1 MCEKRRSAAALQN
14 ASAYCVLAS
23 AATFW
28 SAPVFW
34 RFRYAQDTAREISA
48 ERFTS
53 KEFAMNVVSEAV
65 ILIAGE
71 GSRLREADKT
81 FLKPVAPVLGR
92 PLISYTLDALKSV
105 AINRIHFVVGYQS
118 ERMTSQAKQLI
129 PSGMC
134 ASFIENR
141 EWQKQNGISLL
152 AAAGHVRAPFLLT
165 MGDHL
170 FDGAIFDRLLVNFDP
185 ALLNIA
191 VDRKLDSIFDLDD
204 AMKVRTRRN
213 SVTDIGKHLPE
224 FDAIDTGLFVCPL
237 DIFDYLER
245 AKSESGRNDC
255 SLADGIRLMAADEKV
270 QAIDI
275 GESWW
280 QDIDTAQMLHHA
292 EKQITKSRI
301 LLPQDA

>member
-1 MCEKRRSAAALQN
+1 M
-14 ASAYCVLAS
+14 
-23 AATFW
+23 
-28 SAPVFW
+28 
-34 RFRYAQDTAREISA
+34 TAIP
-48 ERFTS
+48 
-53 KEFAMNVVSEAV
+53 EAV

-71 GSRLREADKT
+71 GSRLREADNT

-92 PLISYTLDALKSV
+92 PLISYTLNALKSV

-118 ERMTSQAKQLI
+118 ERMISQVEQLI
-129 PSGMC
+129 PSGIR

-170 FDGAIFDRLLVNFDP
+170 FDSSIFDRLLVNFDP

-204 AMKVRTRRN
+204 AMKVQTQG
-213 SVTDIGKHLPE
+213 STVADIGKHLPE
-224 FDAIDTGLFVCPL
+224 FDAIDTGLFVSPL
-237 DIFDYLER
+237 EIFKYLEQ
-245 AKSESGRNDC
+245 AKSDSGRNDC
-255 SLADGIRLMAADEKV
+255 SLADGIRSMAADGNV
-270 QAIDI
+270 RAIDI

-280 QDIDTAQMLHHA
+280 QDVDTARMLHHA
-292 EKQITKSRI
+292 EKQIAKSQTLLQQALAQTKKLWPPLHKSST
-301 LLPQDA
+301 A